1 MGIQVLSLGNS
12 CGKIFFFEEKLFGV
26 VGAVFWFLL
35 FVAFFTVFFSS
46 NGIFWL
52 IVYIEKYCSLTHD
65 LDALRDIVELGQK
78 AELYRC

>member
-12 CGKIFFFEEKLFGV
+12 CGKIFSFDEKLFGV
-26 VGAVFWFLL
+26 EGAVFWFRL
-35 FVAFFTVFFSS
+35 FVTFFVVFFSS

-52 IVYIEKYCSLTHD
+52 IVYIEKYFSLTHD